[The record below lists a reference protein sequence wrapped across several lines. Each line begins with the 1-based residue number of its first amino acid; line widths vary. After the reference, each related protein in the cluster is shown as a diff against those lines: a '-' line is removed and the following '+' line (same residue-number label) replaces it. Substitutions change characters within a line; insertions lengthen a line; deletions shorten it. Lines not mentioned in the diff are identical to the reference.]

1 MRNKSLRE
9 QIEEMMSRWKM
20 LSTPQIREL
29 LSQETTVN
37 DQSFFTVLKR
47 MRRASDIYSIRL
59 GALHLNFD
67 PLWKDRRNNLQLQST
82 KERSNYFRASKLLHH
97 HELTEVFLDWKREF
111 PHIEALPNIST
122 HSDVA
127 SKSIGGKLGV
137 PDLVIRLS
145 PFSSL
150 YIEYERTLKS
160 SRRYEIKW
168 WTYEDDPSVK
178 TCLYWLEDPS
188 HLPALEKEA
197 ETFFRRTIGREDFFL
212 GFISTEAFKQSR
224 FDASARLYSL
234 KGCLERSLK
243 ELLGPAPLPVPEVS
257 KSENF
262 SPPTTEY
269 PWPISAHQAD
279 SSPTTITNEWV
290 LKDVREESA

>member
-1 MRNKSLRE
+1 MKNKSLCERITHS
-9 QIEEMMSRWKM
+9 IERWRM

-29 LSQETTVN
+29 LSQEMTVN
-37 DQSFFTVLKR
+37 DQSLFTVLKR
-47 MRRASDIYSIRL
+47 MRRASHIYSIRL
-59 GALHLNFD
+59 GSLHLNFH
-67 PLWKDRRNNLQLQST
+67 PFWKKARNKLQLQPI
-82 KERSNYFRASKLLHH
+82 KERSNYFRSSKLLHH
-97 HELTEVFLDWKREF
+97 HELTEIFLDWKGEF
-111 PHIEALPNIST
+111 PHLEALPNIST

-137 PDLVIRLS
+137 PDLVIRLN

-212 GFISTEAFKQSR
+212 GFISTEAFKQNR

-234 KGCLERSLK
+234 DGCVERSLK
-243 ELLGPAPLPVPEVS
+243 LLLRPAPVAVQAMSETTNFPPQPLIIIWLFPLFEQTPLPQPVL
-257 KSENF
+257 
-262 SPPTTEY
+262 TTG
-269 PWPISAHQAD
+269 S
-279 SSPTTITNEWV
+279 
-290 LKDVREESA
+290 